1 MQNKMILLFFIL
13 GAVFSGPVFSEGLQ
27 EVGRE
32 KPAAEERA
40 AEEEQAAKTDG
51 TGKQTEGPV
60 EITISA
66 LKGPSGIGMV
76 KLLEETPAYGRD
88 VKGEY
93 RIAGSPDVLV
103 SRLLSEEVDIAT
115 LPTNL
120 AVKLYNKGVPYRFGA
135 VTGFGLLYLLSR
147 DPGVRGIE
155 DLEGK
160 SVYNIGRGATPEF
173 MLRYLLSELGIDP
186 EEDVAIRF
194 TYGHPELAKM
204 LIAGKVATG
213 VLPEPFVTQ
222 VLMKS
227 EEVRIAADF
236 QRLWRQVQKG
246 ANEGGADTTAGAL
259 ETEPGAETGSG
270 TSYPMTCVV
279 IREGLLEDRPETVA
293 AFLASYRSS
302 IEWVTA
308 NPKKAGEL
316 SQKHGIGMPAPVAAA
331 AVPRLN
337 LTFVPGS
344 EAKEMMNR
352 YLQVLLDFDPDS
364 IGGKLP
370 DGRFYGGE

>member
-13 GAVFSGPVFSEGLQ
+13 GAVFSCPVFSEGLQ
-27 EVGRE
+27 ECEME

-76 KLLEETPAYGRD
+76 RLLEETPAYGRD

-115 LPTNL
+115 LPTNI

-147 DPGVRGIE
+147 DPGVMGIE

-160 SVYNIGRGATPEF
+160 DVYNIGRGATPDF
-173 MLRYLLSELGIDP
+173 MFRYLLSELGIDP
-186 EEDVAIRF
+186 VEDVAVRF

-204 LIAGKVATG
+204 LIAGKVETG

-227 EEVRIAADF
+227 DDVRIAADF
-236 QRLWRQVQKG
+236 QRLWRQVQ
-246 ANEGGADTTAGAL
+246 E
-259 ETEPGAETGSG
+259 GAEAGVDTGSG
-270 TSYPMTCVV
+270 PSYPMTCVV
-279 IREGLLEDRPETVA
+279 IREDLLEDRPEAVKV
-293 AFLASYRSS
+293 FLDSYRSS
-302 IEWVTA
+302 IEWVKA
-308 NPKKAGEL
+308 NPEQAGKL
-316 SQKHGIGMPAPVAAA
+316 SEKHGIGMPAPVAEA

-337 LTFVPGS
+337 LAFVPGS

-370 DGRFYGGE
+370 NDRFYAGK

>member
-27 EVGRE
+27 EVERE
-32 KPAAEERA
+32 KPPTA
-40 AEEEQAAKTDG
+40 
-51 TGKQTEGPV
+51 
-60 EITISA
+60 IIISA
-66 LKGPSGIGMV
+66 LKGPSAIGIV
-76 KLLEETPAYGRD
+76 KLLEETPSYGRG

-93 RIAGSPDVLV
+93 QIAGSPDVLV

-160 SVYNIGRGATPEF
+160 DVYNIGRGATPDF
-173 MLRYLLSELGIDP
+173 MLRYLLSAFDIDP
-186 EEDVAIRF
+186 EEKVTIRF

-204 LIAGKVATG
+204 LIAGKVETG

-227 EEVRIAADF
+227 DEVRIAADF
-236 QRLWRQVQKG
+236 QQLWRQVQEG
-246 ANEGGADTTAGAL
+246 AEAGADT
-259 ETEPGAETGSG
+259 GSG
-270 TSYPMTCVV
+270 PSYPMTCVV
-279 IREGLLEDRPETVA
+279 IRESLLDDRPEVIEK
-293 AFLASYRSS
+293 FLDSYRQS
-302 IEWVTA
+302 IEWVQA
-308 NPKKAGEL
+308 HPKKAGEL
-316 SQKHGIGMPAPVAAA
+316 SEKHGIGMPAAVAAA
-331 AVPRLN
+331 AIPRLN
-337 LTFVPGS
+337 LTFVPGP
-344 EAKEMMNR
+344 EAKELMNR
-352 YLQVLLDFDPDS
+352 YLQVLLDFDPDTV
-364 IGGKLP
+364 GGRLP
-370 DGRFYGGE
+370 DDRFYRGE